1 MPQSVQRLVDF
12 LGELGQRWGLPARA
26 CRVHG
31 YLYLIARPVSE
42 PELGKI
48 LKLDRSALTEALG
61 WLSEY
66 GLVARVDRYWRT
78 DTDPWSL
85 MLRALDERRQ
95 REVDPT
101 LSLLRECY
109 AATPPDTIQDRTVRL
124 QVGKLLALVEDLAAI
139 DVQTRRLP
147 PHALR
152 QLVGVGGRAAR
163 FLDRA
168 FGRKDRG

>member
-12 LGELGQRWGLPARA
+12 LGELGQRWGLPATA

-31 YLYLIARPVSE
+31 YLYLMARPVSE

-48 LKLDRSALTEALG
+48 LVLDRAALVEALG
-61 WLSEY
+61 WLSDY
-66 GLVARVDRYWRT
+66 GLVARVDRSWRT
-78 DTDPWSL
+78 DTDPWDL
-85 MLRALDERRQ
+85 MMRALDGRRQ

-101 LSLLRECY
+101 LALLRECH
-109 AATPPDTIQDRTVRL
+109 ATTPADTGQERIVRL
-124 QVGKLLALVEDLAAI
+124 QIGKLLTLVEDLAAI